1 MPSKYDF
8 TELKN
13 ADSRLKEVAFMPS
26 TIENIDTA
34 LYNHIRDELA
44 LQTTTN
50 KGNITVPVLWVA
62 AERAHQIKNSR
73 DQDIRDRKGI
83 FKLPLMT
90 VERASMTKDP
100 AFKGT
105 WQAHMP
111 DFGTG
116 LRKIRRVNV
125 PAAARINQ
133 VKTSNFANAF
143 AARRAGANNDVGVGQ
158 LNFPIKT
165 KKKDPTVIQTLYQPI
180 PIWVNA
186 TYNLRIRTEY
196 VQQMNDLIQPFY
208 TFTGQANSFFITN
221 EGHRYEAFVEGDIS
235 YSNNT
240 TNYGEE
246 ERTYITDIKLKV
258 LGYLMGEGVND
269 PKPKI
274 TMIEN
279 FVDVKIPRE
288 RVIVGDIND
297 SFRED
302 EEAKGFY
309 RE

>member
-1 MPSKYDF
+1 MPSKYDH
-8 TELKN
+8 TELEN
-13 ADSRLKEVAFMPS
+13 ADERLKEITFMPS
-26 TIENIDTA
+26 TVENIDTA
-34 LYNHIRDELA
+34 IYNYIKDELA

-50 KGNITVPVLWVA
+50 KGNIVVPVLWVA
-62 AERAHQIKNSR
+62 AERSHQIKNSR

-90 VERASMTKDP
+90 VERSSMTKDP

-105 WQAHMP
+105 FQAHMP
-111 DFGTG
+111 DFGRG
-116 LRKIRRVNV
+116 MHSVRRVNI
-125 PAAARINQ
+125 PAAAKINQ
-133 VKTSNFANAF
+133 LKTSNFANAF
-143 AARRAGANNDVGVGQ
+143 AARKSGVDNDVGVGQ

-165 KKKDPTVIQTLYQPI
+165 KKKSPAVIQTLYQPI

-235 YSNNT
+235 YNN
-240 TNYGEE
+240 NVANLGEE
-246 ERTYITDIKLKV
+246 ERTYISDIKLKV

-274 TMIEN
+274 TMVEN
-279 FVDVKIPRE
+279 FVEVKIPRE
-288 RVIVGDIND
+288 RVIVGDINT
-297 SFRED
+297 SFRDD
-302 EEAKGFY
+302 EEAEGFY

>member
-1 MPSKYDF
+1 MPSKYDH
-8 TELKN
+8 TELEN
-13 ADSRLKEVAFMPS
+13 ADERLKEITFMPS
-26 TIENIDTA
+26 TVENIDTA
-34 LYNHIRDELA
+34 IYNYIKDELA

-50 KGNITVPVLWVA
+50 KGNTVVPVLWVA
-62 AERAHQIKNSR
+62 AERSHQIKNSR

-90 VERASMTKDP
+90 VERSSMTKDP

-111 DFGTG
+111 DFGRG
-116 LRKIRRVNV
+116 MHRVRRVNV
-125 PAAARINQ
+125 PAARRINQ
-133 VKTSNFANAF
+133 DKTSNFTNAF
-143 AARRAGANNDVGVGQ
+143 SGRKRGVNNNVGHGQ
-158 LNFPIKT
+158 SNFPRKGPG
-165 KKKDPTVIQTLYQPI
+165 PTVYQTIYQPI

-235 YSNNT
+235 YNN
-240 TNYGEE
+240 NIANLGEE
-246 ERTYITDIKLKV
+246 ERTYISDIKLKV

-274 TMIEN
+274 TMVEN
-279 FVDVKIPRE
+279 FVEVKIPRE
-288 RVIVGDIND
+288 RVIVGDINTFLD
-297 SFRED
+297 ED
-302 EEAKGFY
+302 AEGKGFY